1 MPRSPLRPDDA
12 PTDSTADGRADAGVA
27 LSASGPGGAAAAPL
41 AGRAKRVQMVDIAR
55 LAGVSTATVSRALSG
70 SPLIQKD
77 TRDRIHA
84 LAAALNY
91 RVNAGAASLRRQ
103 EVSTLGVAML
113 DANDRPPQTA
123 SDPFMMTL
131 VGSLADAVSAHGR
144 DMLLA
149 RYGLGQVDRL
159 FTLAQTGRVAGLILI
174 GHWAWH
180 DHLNELVRRGVAVA
194 VWGAAMPGMLY
205 PTVGSDNEQGG
216 YLAAHHLLD
225 QGCRSV
231 AFLGDLDH
239 PEAAL
244 RHAGYRRALLEAGHV
259 PNARWQR
266 PVLFGA
272 PDLQTVVADWVQMD
286 AIPDGVVVS
295 SDLAAM
301 GLIRA
306 LASHGLRVPEDVRV
320 VGYDDIPLAEHVHP
334 SLTTIR
340 QSMQTA
346 GPALVQML
354 LDRLQGVMRPSMCL
368 PAELVVRESS
378 GARPPVDVQSPR

>member
-1 MPRSPLRPDDA
+1 MPRSPSRLADPLPADA
-12 PTDSTADGRADAGVA
+12 PLDVPGEHSDGSPPTVRT
-27 LSASGPGGAAAAPL
+27 
-41 AGRAKRVQMVDIAR
+41 KRVQMVDIAR
-55 LAGVSTATVSRALSG
+55 LAGVSTATVSRALSD

-84 LAAALNY
+84 LASALNY

-131 VGSLADAVSAHGR
+131 VGSLADAVSAEGR

-149 RYGLGQVDRL
+149 RYGLGQADRL
-159 FTLAQTGRVAGLILI
+159 FTLAQTGRVAGVIAI
-174 GHWAWH
+174 GQWAWH
-180 DHLNELVRRGVAVA
+180 EHLNELVRRGVPVA

-205 PTVGSDNEQGG
+205 PTVGSDNAQGG
-216 YLAAHHLLD
+216 HLATRHLLE
-225 QGCRSV
+225 QGCRRV

-244 RHAGYRRALLEAGHV
+244 RHAGYRRALQEAGQSPQAV
-259 PNARWQR
+259 WQR

-272 PDLQTVVADWVQMD
+272 PDLQSVVNEWVDSGQV
-286 AIPDGVVVS
+286 PDGVVVS

-301 GLIRA
+301 GLVRA
-306 LASHGLRVPEDVRV
+306 LAARGLQVPRDVRV

-346 GPALVQML
+346 GPALVRML
-354 LDRLQGVMRPSMCL
+354 LDQLQGKARAALCL

-378 GARPPVDVQSPR
+378 GSIAPNAPAPLRAEPH